1 MKKKWFTVF
10 LILLLC
16 LTIIS
21 CDKDKETEEKGN
33 TNEVKEETTI
43 KGETYEAED
52 FTMTIAEGFSKMDI
66 DGGVQAYKGNDVIE
80 VWVRG
85 FNNTEADA
93 KNGAEN
99 LAKTHDGTEVEK
111 IQKFGID
118 FYVTTF
124 ESFGNLQTVYVGLKN
139 GKKIQIGIMGK
150 DYQEDELLQGMFNSI
165 SFK

>member
-1 MKKKWFTVF
+1 MKKKWLTVL
-10 LILLLC
+10 LILMLC
-16 LTIIS
+16 FAFVS
-21 CDKDKETEEKGN
+21 CDEDKEGEEKET
-33 TNEVKEETTI
+33 TNVPEQKSTI

-66 DGGVQAYKGNDVIE
+66 DGGVQAYKGKDVIE

-85 FNNTEADA
+85 FNNTETDA

-99 LAKTHDGTEVEK
+99 LAKNHDGTEVEK

-124 ESFGNLQTVYVGLKN
+124 EAFGNPQTVYVGLIN

-150 DYQEDELLQGMFNSI
+150 DYQEDELLQGMFDSI
-165 SFK
+165 IFK